1 MKLLNFLRDNHSLTK
16 GYHSQS
22 FIEKTVLCKD
32 ARSKI
37 IILFIHALN
46 ASNAGGN
53 LDNKGLA
60 IEKLIEV
67 TANLVGDKLTFSS
80 FTKAVTGKPCN
91 EPSKEAVDAVF
102 NKLVSKDYPQVGR
115 KKAALFLRDLL
126 YTGAED
132 IFTDVSSNKI
142 WPMLIVPVDKVIA
155 DLLGRYYKKDMKN
168 DEWNGYLIK
177 ECGDDH
183 MYYEDLWFWGHF
195 GTKVSKKGRS
205 VERNGNEA
213 MIMMDTIMTTMPK
226 QYVDNVKEQIKKFA
240 GIFLNN

>member
-16 GYHSQS
+16 RYHSQS
-22 FIEKTVLCKD
+22 FIEKTVLCRD

-60 IEKLIEV
+60 IEKIIEV

-80 FTKAVTGKPCN
+80 FTKAVTGKPYN
-91 EPSKEAVDAVF
+91 EPSKESVDALF
-102 NKLVSKDYPQVGR
+102 HTLINNYRQVGH

-142 WPMLIVPVDKVIA
+142 WPLLIVPVDKVIA

-168 DEWNGYLIK
+168 DEWNDYLIK

-205 VERNGNEA
+205 VERGSNEA
-213 MIMMDTIMTTMPK
+213 MFLMDTIMTTMPER
-226 QYVDNVKEQIKKFA
+226 YVANVKEQIKKFA
-240 GIFLNN
+240 GIFLNK